1 MQAKIAD
8 MYTSL
13 QASRAYL
20 YQSAEMFD
28 AGLKSNV
35 DSAAV
40 FLHTSRAG
48 VRAAEECIQIHGGNG
63 YINEYP
69 CGRLLRD
76 AKLYDIGGGTVEIR
90 QWLIGRELFKIYSE

>member
-48 VRAAEECIQIHGGNG
+48 VRAAEECIQIFGGNG
-63 YINEYP
+63 YINEFAT
-69 CGRLLRD
+69 GRLLRD
-76 AKLYDIGGGTVEIR
+76 AKLYDIGAGTNEIR
-90 QWLIGRELFKIYSE
+90 RMLIGREIFSES

>member
-1 MQAKIAD
+1 
-8 MYTSL
+8 MYTML
-13 QASRAYL
+13 QSSRAYL

-28 AGLKSNV
+28 AGIRSNV
-35 DSAAV
+35 DSAAIY
-40 FLHTSRAG
+40 LHTSRYG
-48 VRAAEECIQIHGGNG
+48 VKCAEECIQIFGGNG

-90 QWLIGRELFKIYSE
+90 